1 MGIDL
6 QRPINGLM
14 GLIKLWLMY
23 FSVGNIIPKW
33 KTLNTLEMATNI
45 GNLMGFMD
53 SSVSNVKFHGQEQ
66 RNNKT
71 D

>member
-1 MGIDL
+1 
-6 QRPINGLM
+6 M
-14 GLIKLWLMY
+14 GLIKLMY

-53 SSVSNVKFHGQEQ
+53 SSVSNVMGRSKEIIKQT
-66 RNNKT
+66 N
-71 D
+71 